1 MIGNL
6 DNVINFKTIIRI
18 IGILLLL
25 ETMMFLCC
33 SGVSYYYGEG
43 DLFAFFKSGSI
54 TAGVG
59 LLLAIF
65 GKGGNRQLT
74 RRDGYVLVSTAW
86 VAFSLF
92 GMLPFYIG
100 GYIPS
105 ITNAFFETMSGF
117 TSTGATILDNIEAH
131 PHGILFWR
139 SMTQWIGGLGIIMFT
154 IAVLP
159 IFGVSGL
166 QVFAAEASGP
176 THDKIHPRIGI
187 AAKWIWSIYT
197 SITALLTL
205 LLMLGGMS
213 WFDSICHAFATTGTG
228 GFSTK
233 QASVAFYNS
242 PYIEYVIS
250 IFMFISGINF
260 SLLLLIVNRK
270 AKKFISNEELR
281 FYFGSVVF
289 FTFIIATTLYYTTSM
304 EVEESFR
311 KSLFQVVSLH
321 TSTGFAT
328 DDYMQWIPVLWGLL
342 TLIMIMGAC
351 AGSTTGGLKCI
362 RMVILA
368 KVSRNEF
375 KHIIHPN
382 AVLPVR
388 SNKQVISPSI
398 VSTVLAFCFLYIIVI
413 IVSVLLMSAMGI
425 GFSESIG
432 CVISSIGNMG
442 PGLGECGPAF
452 SWNGLP
458 DMAKWLLA
466 FLMLLGRLELFTV
479 LLLFTPGFWK
489 KN

>member
-1 MIGNL
+1 M
-6 DNVINFKTIIRI
+6 INFKTIIRI

-25 ETMMFLCC
+25 ETTMFLVC
-33 SGVSYYYGEG
+33 SGVSFYYRESDMLDFWKAGG
-43 DLFAFFKSGSI
+43 I

-59 LLLAIF
+59 LLLAF
-65 GKGGNRQLT
+65 LGKGGERQLT
-74 RRDGYVLVSTAW
+74 RRDGYVLVSFAW
-86 VAFSLF
+86 VVFSLF

-100 GYIPS
+100 GYIPD

-117 TSTGATILDNIEAH
+117 SSTGATILNNIESL

-159 IFGVSGL
+159 IFGISGL

-176 THDKIHPRIGI
+176 THDKVHPRIGI
-187 AAKWIWSIYT
+187 TAKWIWSIYAG
-197 SITALLTL
+197 ITALLVG
-205 LLMLGGMS
+205 LLMLGGMD

-233 QASVAFYNS
+233 QASVAHYNS

-260 SLLLLIVNRK
+260 TLLLLFVNRK
-270 AKKFISNEELR
+270 FKKFISNAELK
-281 FYFGSVVF
+281 FYFGSVVL
-289 FTFIIATTLYYTTSM
+289 FTAIIALVLYYTSCM
-304 EVEESFR
+304 GMEESFR
-311 KSLFQVVSLH
+311 KSLFQVISLQ

-328 DDYMQWIPVLWGLL
+328 DDYMKWTPVLWGLF
-342 TLIMIMGAC
+342 TIIMLMGAC

-362 RMVILA
+362 RMVILT

-375 KHIIHPN
+375 KHILHPN
-382 AVLPVR
+382 AVLPIR
-388 SNKQVISPSI
+388 INKQVIPPSI
-398 VSTVLAFCFLYIIVI
+398 VSTVLAFCFIYLIII
-413 IVSVLLMSAMGI
+413 IVSTLLMMAMGV
-425 GFSESIG
+425 GTAESLG

-442 PGLGECGPAF
+442 PGLGETGPAY
-452 SWNGLP
+452 SWNALP
-458 DMAKWLLA
+458 DAAKWLLS

-479 LLLFTPGFWK
+479 LLLFTPDFWK
-489 KN
+489 RN

>member
-1 MIGNL
+1 M
-6 DNVINFKTIIRI
+6 INFKTIIRI

-25 ETMMFLCC
+25 ETVMFLVC
-33 SGVSYYYGEG
+33 SGVSSYYRESDMLDFWKAGG
-43 DLFAFFKSGSI
+43 I

-59 LLLAIF
+59 LLLAAL
-65 GKGGNRQLT
+65 GKGGERQLT
-74 RRDGYVLVSTAW
+74 RRDGYVLVSFAW

-100 GYIPS
+100 GYIPD
-105 ITNAFFETMSGF
+105 IANAFFETMSGF
-117 TSTGATILDNIEAH
+117 SSTGATILDDIESL

-176 THDKIHPRIGI
+176 THDKVHPRIGI
-187 AAKWIWSIYT
+187 TAKWIWSIYAG
-197 SITALLTL
+197 ITALLVG
-205 LLMLGGMS
+205 LLMLGGMD

-233 QASVAFYNS
+233 QASVAYYKS

-260 SLLLLIVNRK
+260 TLLLLFVNRK
-270 AKKFISNEELR
+270 FKKFIGNAELK
-281 FYFGSVVF
+281 FYFGSVVL
-289 FTFIIATTLYYTTSM
+289 FTAVIAIVLYYTSPM
-304 EVEESFR
+304 GMEESFR
-311 KSLFQVVSLH
+311 KSLFQVISLQ

-328 DDYMQWIPVLWGLL
+328 DDYMQWTPVLWGLL
-342 TLIMIMGAC
+342 TIIMLMGAC

-362 RMVILA
+362 RMVILT

-375 KHIIHPN
+375 KHILHPN
-382 AVLPVR
+382 AILPVR
-388 SNKQVISPSI
+388 INKQVISPSI
-398 VSTVLAFCFLYIIVI
+398 VSTVLAFCFIYIAIIVI
-413 IVSVLLMSAMGI
+413 STLLMMAMEVGAE
-425 GFSESIG
+425 ESMG

-442 PGLGECGPAF
+442 PGLGKTGPAY
-452 SWNGLP
+452 SWNALP
-458 DMAKWLLA
+458 DAAKWLLS

-479 LLLFTPGFWK
+479 LLLFTPDFWK
-489 KN
+489 RT

>member
-1 MIGNL
+1 M
-6 DNVINFKTIIRI
+6 INFKTIIRI

-25 ETMMFLCC
+25 ETTMFLVC
-33 SGVSYYYGEG
+33 SGVSFYYRESDMLDFWKAGG
-43 DLFAFFKSGSI
+43 I

-59 LLLAIF
+59 LLLAF
-65 GKGGNRQLT
+65 LGKGGERQLT
-74 RRDGYVLVSTAW
+74 RRDGYVLVSFAW

-100 GYIPS
+100 GYIPD
-105 ITNAFFETMSGF
+105 IADAFFETMSGF
-117 TSTGATILDNIEAH
+117 SSTGATILDDIESL

-176 THDKIHPRIGI
+176 THDKVHPRIGI
-187 AAKWIWSIYT
+187 TAKWIWSIYT
-197 SITALLTL
+197 GITTLLVC
-205 LLMLGGMS
+205 LLMLGGMD

-233 QASVAFYNS
+233 QASVAYYNS

-260 SLLLLIVNRK
+260 TLVLLFVNRK
-270 AKKFISNEELR
+270 FKKFISNAELK
-281 FYFGSVVF
+281 FYFSSVVF
-289 FTFIIATTLYYTTSM
+289 FTAVIAIALYYTSPM
-304 EVEESFR
+304 GMEESFR
-311 KSLFQVVSLH
+311 KSLFQVISLH

-328 DDYMQWIPVLWGLL
+328 DDYMQWSPVLWGLL
-342 TLIMIMGAC
+342 TIIMLMGAC

-362 RMVILA
+362 RMVILT

-375 KHIIHPN
+375 KHILHPN
-382 AVLPVR
+382 AILPVR
-388 SNKQVISPSI
+388 INKQVISSSI
-398 VSTVLAFCFLYIIVI
+398 VSTVLAFCFIYITIIVI
-413 IVSVLLMSAMGI
+413 STLLMMTMGV
-425 GFSESIG
+425 GAEESIG

-442 PGLGECGPAF
+442 PGLGETGPAY
-452 SWNGLP
+452 SWNALP
-458 DMAKWLLA
+458 DAAKWLLS

-479 LLLFTPGFWK
+479 LLLFTPDFWK
-489 KN
+489 RN

>member
-1 MIGNL
+1 M
-6 DNVINFKTIIRI
+6 INFKTIIRI

-25 ETMMFLCC
+25 ETVMFLVC
-33 SGVSYYYGEG
+33 SSVSFYYRESDMLDFWKAGG
-43 DLFAFFKSGSI
+43 I
-54 TAGVG
+54 TAGIG
-59 LLLAIF
+59 LLLAAL
-65 GKGGNRQLT
+65 GKGGERQLT
-74 RRDGYVLVSTAW
+74 RRDGYVLVSFAW

-100 GYIPS
+100 GYIPD
-105 ITNAFFETMSGF
+105 IADAFFETMSGF
-117 TSTGATILDNIEAH
+117 SSTGATILDDIESL

-176 THDKIHPRIGI
+176 THDKVHPRIGI
-187 AAKWIWSIYT
+187 TAKWIWSIYT
-197 SITALLTL
+197 GITTLLVC
-205 LLMLGGMS
+205 LLMLGGMD

-233 QASVAFYNS
+233 QASVAYYNS

-260 SLLLLIVNRK
+260 TLVLLFVNRK
-270 AKKFISNEELR
+270 FKKFIGNAELK
-281 FYFGSVVF
+281 FYFGSVVL
-289 FTFIIATTLYYTTSM
+289 FTAVIAIVLYYTSPM
-304 EVEESFR
+304 GMEESFR
-311 KSLFQVVSLH
+311 KSLFQVISLQ

-328 DDYMQWIPVLWGLL
+328 DDYMQWTPVLWGLL
-342 TLIMIMGAC
+342 TIIMLMGAC

-362 RMVILA
+362 RMVILT

-375 KHIIHPN
+375 KHILHPN
-382 AVLPVR
+382 AILPVR
-388 SNKQVISPSI
+388 INKQVISPSI
-398 VSTVLAFCFLYIIVI
+398 VSTVLAFCFIYISIIVI
-413 IVSVLLMSAMGI
+413 GTLLMMAMGV
-425 GFSESIG
+425 GAEESMG

-442 PGLGECGPAF
+442 PGLGKTGPAY
-452 SWNGLP
+452 SWNALP
-458 DMAKWLLA
+458 DAAKWLLS

-479 LLLFTPGFWK
+479 LLLFTPDFWK
-489 KN
+489 RN

>member
-1 MIGNL
+1 M
-6 DNVINFKTIIRI
+6 INFKTIIRI

-25 ETMMFLCC
+25 ETVMFLVC
-33 SGVSYYYGEG
+33 SSVSFYYRESDMLDFWKAGG
-43 DLFAFFKSGSI
+43 I
-54 TAGVG
+54 TAGIG
-59 LLLAIF
+59 LLLAAL
-65 GKGGNRQLT
+65 GKGGERQLT
-74 RRDGYVLVSTAW
+74 RRDGYVLVSFAW

-100 GYIPS
+100 GYIPD
-105 ITNAFFETMSGF
+105 IADAFFETMSGF
-117 TSTGATILDNIEAH
+117 SSTGATILDDIESL

-176 THDKIHPRIGI
+176 THDKVHPRIGI
-187 AAKWIWSIYT
+187 TAKWIWSIYT
-197 SITALLTL
+197 GITTLLVC
-205 LLMLGGMS
+205 LLMLGGMD

-233 QASVAFYNS
+233 QASVAYYNS

-260 SLLLLIVNRK
+260 TLVLLFVNRK
-270 AKKFISNEELR
+270 FKKFIGNAELK
-281 FYFGSVVF
+281 FYFGSVVL
-289 FTFIIATTLYYTTSM
+289 FTAVIAIVLYYTSPM
-304 EVEESFR
+304 GMEESFR
-311 KSLFQVVSLH
+311 KSLFQVISLQ

-328 DDYMQWIPVLWGLL
+328 DDYMQWTPVLWGLL
-342 TLIMIMGAC
+342 TIIMLMGAC

-362 RMVILA
+362 RMVILT

-375 KHIIHPN
+375 KHILHPN
-382 AVLPVR
+382 AILPVR
-388 SNKQVISPSI
+388 INKQVISPSI
-398 VSTVLAFCFLYIIVI
+398 VSTVLAFCFIYISIIVI
-413 IVSVLLMSAMGI
+413 GTLLMMAMGV
-425 GFSESIG
+425 GAEESMG

-442 PGLGECGPAF
+442 PGLGETGPAY
-452 SWNGLP
+452 SWNTLP
-458 DMAKWLLA
+458 DAAKWLLS

-479 LLLFTPGFWK
+479 LLLFTPDFWK
-489 KN
+489 RN